1 MKILIDTPIWSKAFR
16 RKKINSEDK
25 NIVDSLKYL
34 IDEFMEV
41 LIGPIRQ
48 ELLSG
53 ISDEVIFNDL
63 KEKMNGFNDF
73 PIETIDYELAA
84 EYSNM
89 CRRNGI
95 QGSNTDFLI
104 CAIAVRNNFEIFTMD
119 DDFNQYK
126 KYVPIKLFDINMG
139 KNDTLDKNF

>member
-41 LIGPIRQ
+41 IIGPIRQ

-63 KEKMNGFNDF
+63 KEKLKGFNDF
-73 PIETIDYELAA
+73 PTETIDYELAA

-126 KYVPIKLFDINMG
+126 KYIPIKLFDI
-139 KNDTLDKNF
+139 K

>member
-1 MKILIDTPIWSKAFR
+1 MKILIDTPIWSAAFR
-16 RKKINSEDK
+16 RKKIKSEDK

-41 LIGPIRQ
+41 IIGPIRQ

-63 KEKMNGFNDF
+63 REKMKGFNDF
-73 PIETIDYELAA
+73 PIGTTDYELAA
-84 EYSNM
+84 EYSNI

-126 KYVPIKLFDINMG
+126 KYLPMKLFAIKTIDHSV
-139 KNDTLDKNF
+139 

>member
-16 RKKINSEDK
+16 RRKIKSDDK
-25 NIVDSLKYL
+25 AIVDVLKYL

-41 LIGPIRQ
+41 IIGPIRQ

-53 ISDEVIFNDL
+53 ISDEKVFNEL
-63 KEKMNGFNDF
+63 KEKMEGFNDF
-73 PIETIDYELAA
+73 PIETKDYELAA
-84 EYSNM
+84 EYSNI

-104 CAIAVRNNFEIFTMD
+104 CAISVRNNFEIYTMD

-126 KYVPIKLFDINMG
+126 QYLPIKIFDIKTIG
-139 KNDTLDKNF
+139 RFA

>member
-1 MKILIDTPIWSKAFR
+1 MRILIDTPIWSKAFR
-16 RKKINSEDK
+16 RKKIKSEDK

-41 LIGPIRQ
+41 IIGPIRQ

-53 ISDEVIFNDL
+53 ISDEVSFNDL
-63 KEKMNGFNDF
+63 KEKMKGFNDF
-73 PIETIDYELAA
+73 PIETIDYESAA
-84 EYSNM
+84 EYSNI

-119 DDFNQYK
+119 DDFNHYK
-126 KYVPIKLFDINMG
+126 KYIPIRLFDIKTIG
-139 KNDTLDKNF
+139 RFA

>member
-1 MKILIDTPIWSKAFR
+1 MRILIDTPVWSKALR
-16 RKKINSEDK
+16 RKKTTSDDK
-25 NIVDSLKYL
+25 NIVDGLKYL
-34 IDEFMEV
+34 ISEFMEV
-41 LIGPIRQ
+41 IIGPIRQ

-53 ISDEVIFNDL
+53 ISDENIFNDL

-73 PIETIDYELAA
+73 PIQTIDYELAA
-84 EYSNM
+84 EYSNV

-104 CAIAVRNNFEIFTMD
+104 CAVAVRNNFEIFTQD

-126 KYVPIKLFDINMG
+126 KYIPIKLFDIKTIG
-139 KNDTLDKNF
+139 HFA

>member
-25 NIVDSLKYL
+25 NIVNGLKYL

-41 LIGPIRQ
+41 IIGPIRQ

-53 ISDEVIFNDL
+53 ISDETIFNDL
-63 KEKMNGFNDF
+63 KDKMKGFNDF
-73 PIETIDYELAA
+73 PIETIDYEIAA
-84 EYSNM
+84 EYSNI
-89 CRRNGI
+89 CRRKGV

-104 CAIAVRNNFEIFTMD
+104 CAVAVRNNFEILAVD
-119 DDFNQYK
+119 DDFNKYK
-126 KYVPIKLFDINMG
+126 KYLPIKLFDIKTIG
-139 KNDTLDKNF
+139 RFA

>member
-16 RKKINSEDK
+16 RKKAQSEDK

-41 LIGPIRQ
+41 IIGPIRQ

-53 ISDEVIFNDL
+53 ISDEKAFNGL
-63 KEKMNGFNDF
+63 KEKMKGFNDF
-73 PIETIDYELAA
+73 QIETEDYELAA
-84 EYSNM
+84 EYSNL
-89 CRRNGI
+89 CRKNGI

-104 CAIAVRNNFEIFTMD
+104 CAVAVRNNFEIFTLD

-126 KYVPIKLFDINMG
+126 KYLPLKLFDIKTIG
-139 KNDTLDKNF
+139 RFA

>member
-1 MKILIDTPIWSKAFR
+1 
-16 RKKINSEDK
+16 
-25 NIVDSLKYL
+25 
-34 IDEFMEV
+34 MEV
-41 LIGPIRQ
+41 IIGPIRQ

-63 KEKMNGFNDF
+63 KEKLKGFNDF
-73 PIETIDYELAA
+73 SIETIDYELAA
-84 EYSNM
+84 EYSNI

-104 CAIAVRNNFEIFTMD
+104 CVVAVRNNFEIFTLD

-126 KYVPIKLFDINMG
+126 KYIPIKLFDIKTIG
-139 KNDTLDKNF
+139 HFA

>member
-1 MKILIDTPIWSKAFR
+1 MRIIIDTPIWSKAFR
-16 RKKINSEDK
+16 RKKINFEDK

-34 IDEFMEV
+34 INEFMEV

-63 KEKMNGFNDF
+63 KEKMKGFNDF
-73 PIETIDYELAA
+73 PIETIDYETAA
-84 EYSNM
+84 EYSNV

-104 CAIAVRNNFEIFTMD
+104 CAIAIRNNFEIFTTD

-126 KYVPIKLFDINMG
+126 KYLPIKLFDMKKIKLG
-139 KNDTLDKNF
+139 

>member
-1 MKILIDTPIWSKAFR
+1 MKDIVMFFH
-16 RKKINSEDK
+16 KKLLYYRTLRVFK
-25 NIVDSLKYL
+25 NFLT
-34 IDEFMEV
+34 EV
-41 LIGPIRQ
+41 IIGPIRQ

-63 KEKMNGFNDF
+63 REKMKGFNDF
-73 PIETIDYELAA
+73 PIGTTDYESAT
-84 EYSNM
+84 EYSNI
-89 CRRNGI
+89 CRKNGM

-126 KYVPIKLFDINMG
+126 KYLSIKLFDI
-139 KNDTLDKNF
+139 KTIDHSV